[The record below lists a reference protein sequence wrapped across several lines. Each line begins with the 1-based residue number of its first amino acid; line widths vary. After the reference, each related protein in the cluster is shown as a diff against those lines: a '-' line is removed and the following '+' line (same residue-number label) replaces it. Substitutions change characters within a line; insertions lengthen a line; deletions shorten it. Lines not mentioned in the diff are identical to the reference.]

1 MAEKR
6 DYYEVL
12 GVDRNSSNDD
22 IKKAYRKKAIAL
34 HPDKQ
39 QGKTDEEKKTDDVK
53 KSDESAGGE
62 KPVVAGASRSKS
74 KTDQAEGDASSEASS
89 GDSSNSAASAS
100 SDDTANFDWNFCSRV
115 SNFAFFSIR
124 GIFTC
129 NPACSVLTTL
139 PNLVIT
145 AVSPVFTV

>member
-39 QGKTDEEKKTDDVK
+39 QGKTDEVIEQSYHPYTEGLLNSIPRFREEKEHLDTIEGIVPNMFELPKGCYFAPRCK
-53 KSDESAGGE
+53 YKNEICELEQPEKREISPKHYAACHFPLNGGN
-62 KPVVAGASRSKS
+62 
-74 KTDQAEGDASSEASS
+74 TND
-89 GDSSNSAASAS
+89 
-100 SDDTANFDWNFCSRV
+100 
-115 SNFAFFSIR
+115 
-124 GIFTC
+124 
-129 NPACSVLTTL
+129 
-139 PNLVIT
+139 
-145 AVSPVFTV
+145 